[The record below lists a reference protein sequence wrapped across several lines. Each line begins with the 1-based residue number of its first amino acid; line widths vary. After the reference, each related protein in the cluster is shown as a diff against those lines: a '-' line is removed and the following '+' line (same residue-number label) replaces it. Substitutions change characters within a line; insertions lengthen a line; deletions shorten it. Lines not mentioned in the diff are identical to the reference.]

1 TSALF
6 PYTTLFRSERLRVH
20 ARVLRPQDAE
30 VACGKRDRRVPG
42 AERADP
48 RAGWNHDQAEL
59 AQPQEVTLL
68 EEAAD
73 RAARMQTHQLR
84 ACLIVV
90 RRVRIDQTCAVVAA
104 GAADALAVVVDE
116 VAALVIHHAGQ
127 AQLATQQ
134 VDAGRHRELPAR
146 HRVAVVLGG
155 VADDDLVLR
164 RIGDPG
170 DQAIAIL
177 VLPAEE
183 LHRPPAVQR
192 VALTA
197 LLRGAVDDV
206 RLTAEA

>member
-1 TSALF
+1 SLEAKVETDSEVRRRCKRLERRRRVAG
-6 PYTTLFRSERLRVH
+6 RAERLRVH

-90 RRVRIDQTCAVVAA
+90 RRVRV
-104 GAADALAVVVDE
+104 
-116 VAALVIHHAGQ
+116 
-127 AQLATQQ
+127 
-134 VDAGRHRELPAR
+134 
-146 HRVAVVLGG
+146 
-155 VADDDLVLR
+155 
-164 RIGDPG
+164 
-170 DQAIAIL
+170 
-177 VLPAEE
+177 
-183 LHRPPAVQR
+183 
-192 VALTA
+192 
-197 LLRGAVDDV
+197 
-206 RLTAEA
+206 